1 MGNVVY
7 LEHYRSFREASA
19 RAKAVAAKQ
28 RTATHVSRDADQWR
42 VAVAESKVLPHA
54 VAALAVD
61 YSDRYGDEMYEV
73 FAAEEYRDEVHEEI
87 MDEIEME
94 RDDWARSNEDGWFYD
109 DNDPD

>member
-1 MGNVVY
+1 MGNIVY
-7 LEHYRSFREASA
+7 LEHYRSFREAST

-28 RTATHVSRDADQWR
+28 RKGTQVSRDADRWR
-42 VAVAESKVLPHA
+42 VS
-54 VAALAVD
+54 VAASNFLPYAAADLAHD
-61 YSDRYGDEMYEV
+61 NSDRYSDEMYEA
-73 FAAEEYRDEVHEEI
+73 FAAQKCRDEVYEEI